1 MLYIFGGLPGTGKSS
16 LSSRL
21 ARHRR
26 AVYLR
31 IDTIEQAIKAA
42 GRALVGPEGY
52 QVAYGLAV
60 DNLRLGATVVA
71 DSVNPLEITR
81 AAWREAAGLAKCPY
95 LEIEV
100 ICSNASEHRTRI
112 ESRTADITGLR
123 LPTWQ
128 DVVDRDYAPWTTSHI
143 VINTAGRSLNQSF
156 AELVDIL
163 QLPYAAQPQEPS

>member
-21 ARHRR
+21 ARHHR

-42 GRALVGPEGY
+42 GKPLTGPEGY

-71 DSVNPLEITR
+71 DSVNPIETTR
-81 AAWREAAGLAKCPY
+81 AAWRDAAELAECPY

-100 ICSNASEHRTRI
+100 ICSDA
-112 ESRTADITGLR
+112 ADIAGLR

-128 DVVDRDYAPWTTSHI
+128 DVVDRDYAPWRTPHL
-143 VINTAGRSLNQSF
+143 VIDTAGRSLEQSF
-156 AELVDIL
+156 VELVDVL
-163 QLPYAAQPQEPS
+163 QT